1 MSTLTDAQTRAAQP
15 KAGKLT
21 CLFDGGG
28 LYLEI
33 TKAGS
38 KGWRFKYRYGGVEK
52 RLSFGA
58 YPLSTDQPERGS
70 PGRRR
75 RQAPAHPGHRPQRRA
90 PGQ

>member
-1 MSTLTDAQTRAAQP
+1 MSTLTDAQARAAQP

-38 KGWRFKYRYGGVEK
+38 KGWRFKYRYGGVE
-52 RLSFGA
+52 
-58 YPLSTDQPERGS
+58 
-70 PGRRR
+70 
-75 RQAPAHPGHRPQRRA
+75 
-90 PGQ
+90 